1 MRSLEL
7 QYSDPPLGWK
17 NPRKRERRSGPDATF
32 IDRNN
37 MLGKKVSD
45 SEVVMLHPL
54 EENEANAW
62 GAIHGGHL
70 LRHIDNAGGIVAMR
84 HARALVVTASI
95 DSMDFLCPLRP
106 GECIILKGSM
116 HLVGRTSMEVGV
128 RVEVENPLTGTV
140 RHAATCYLTYVAM
153 DARGRPI
160 EVPPLILTSDLE
172 RRRFEEAAQRK
183 DKRLKRLAE
192 KKAEEEQNLPESNP
206 AAPSA

>member
-1 MRSLEL
+1 
-7 QYSDPPLGWK
+7 
-17 NPRKRERRSGPDATF
+17 
-32 IDRNN
+32 

-45 SEVVMLHPL
+45 SEVIMLHPL
-54 EENEANAW
+54 EQNEANAW

-84 HARALVVTASI
+84 HARATVVTASI

-128 RVEVENPLTGTV
+128 RVEVENPLTGAV

-153 DARGRPI
+153 DGRGRPI
-160 EVPPLILTSDLE
+160 EVPPLIIGDELE
-172 RRRFEEAAQRK
+172 QRRYAEALRRKEQRRK
-183 DKRLKRLAE
+183 RREDKRK
-192 KKAEEEQNLPESNP
+192 EEERLLADDDS
-206 AAPSA
+206 SARPGDNR

>member
-1 MRSLEL
+1 MRLLFEAPGAAFFISE
-7 QYSDPPLGWK
+7 
-17 NPRKRERRSGPDATF
+17 SGAVQTLT
-32 IDRNN
+32 DRIN

-45 SEVVMLHPL
+45 SEVIMLHPL
-54 EENEANAW
+54 EQNEANAW

-84 HARALVVTASI
+84 HARATVVTASI

-116 HLVGRTSMEVGV
+116 HLVGRTSMDVGV

-153 DARGRPI
+153 DGRGRPI
-160 EVPPLILTSDLE
+160 EVPPLIVSNELE
-172 RRRFEEAAQRK
+172 QRRYDEARQRK
-183 DKRLKRLAE
+183 EQRRKRREDKKDVE
-192 KKAEEEQNLPESNP
+192 DQSLPPQEPPARADESL
-206 AAPSA
+206 